1 MRVKKKMKPIFKGNS
16 FVLVLVTIQFIGS
29 LILGNTIGAKMTTG
43 QLLVFS
49 QVAFLL
55 VPTAIYFI
63 ITKKPIKETLKLNKL
78 YITDIICLIAIG
90 ILCYPI
96 AGLCANISSIFFE
109 NNVQAVVNQLQGISF
124 ATLIGIMALTPA
136 ICEEIVMRGVV
147 LSEYK
152 YKNTFKAAVMNGIIF
167 GLMHLS
173 GQQFLYAAV
182 LGFLFAYIVRITGS
196 LFSTMIVHFV
206 FNGFNM
212 TVSYMA
218 TKFQGDA
225 MVEAVPMTANTFLS
239 AIITFSI
246 MSTISGFIIWLL
258 VRYMKKKRER
268 LNLNIV
274 SQDENEEENFSDE
287 VWELKKETMVNL
299 PFILL
304 VIFNIV
310 FIKLFQ

>member
-1 MRVKKKMKPIFKGNS
+1 MKKKMKPIFRGNS

-29 LILGNTIGAKMTTG
+29 LILGSTIGNKLTTG

-55 VPTAIYFI
+55 IPTAIYFI
-63 ITKKPIKETLKLNKL
+63 VTKKPIKETLKLKKL
-78 YITDIICLIAIG
+78 YMTDIICLIAIG

-109 NNVQAVVNQLQGISF
+109 NNVQAVVNELEGTSF
-124 ATLIGIMALTPA
+124 FTLIGIMALTPA
-136 ICEEIVMRGVV
+136 ICEELVMRGVV

-152 YKNTFKAAVMNGIIF
+152 YKTTFKAAIMNGIIF

-173 GQQFLYAAV
+173 GQQFLYAAI
-182 LGFLFAYIVRITGS
+182 LGFVFAYIVRVTGS

-212 TVSYMA
+212 TVSYFA
-218 TKFQGDA
+218 TTFQSDA
-225 MVEAVPMTANTFLS
+225 ALDTAPMTVDAFLS
-239 AIITFSI
+239 AIVTLSI
-246 MSTISGFIIWLL
+246 ISVVSGVIIWLL
-258 VRYMKKKRER
+258 IRCMKKKREK
-268 LNLNIV
+268 LNSDFV
-274 SQDENEEENFSDE
+274 SLDENEEDNFSDE
-287 VWELKKETMVNL
+287 VWEYKKETMVNL

-310 FIKLFQ
+310 FIKLFE

>member
-1 MRVKKKMKPIFKGNS
+1 MKKKMKPIFKGNS

-124 ATLIGIMALTPA
+124 ATLIGIMALIPA

-239 AIITFSI
+239 AIITLSI

>member
-1 MRVKKKMKPIFKGNS
+1 MKKKMKPIFKGNS

-239 AIITFSI
+239 AIITLSI

>member
-1 MRVKKKMKPIFKGNS
+1 MKKKMKPIFRGNS

-109 NNVQAVVNQLQGISF
+109 NNVQAVVNQLQGVSF

-182 LGFLFAYIVRITGS
+182 LGFVFAYIVRITGS

-212 TVSYMA
+212 TVSYMS

-225 MVEAVPMTANTFLS
+225 MVEAAPITANTFLS
-239 AIITFSI
+239 AIITLSI
-246 MSTISGFIIWLL
+246 ISTISGFIIWILI
-258 VRYMKKKRER
+258 RYMKKKRER

-287 VWELKKETMVNL
+287 VWELKKETMVDL

-304 VIFNIV
+304 VIFNII

>member
-1 MRVKKKMKPIFKGNS
+1 MKKKMKPIFKGNS

-124 ATLIGIMALTPA
+124 VTLIGIMALTPA

-239 AIITFSI
+239 AIITLSI

>member
-1 MRVKKKMKPIFKGNS
+1 MKKKMKPIFKGNS

-124 ATLIGIMALTPA
+124 VTLIGIMALTPA

>member
-1 MRVKKKMKPIFKGNS
+1 M
-16 FVLVLVTIQFIGS
+16 
-29 LILGNTIGAKMTTG
+29 
-43 QLLVFS
+43 
-49 QVAFLL
+49 
-55 VPTAIYFI
+55 
-63 ITKKPIKETLKLNKL
+63 
-78 YITDIICLIAIG
+78 
-90 ILCYPI
+90 
-96 AGLCANISSIFFE
+96 
-109 NNVQAVVNQLQGISF
+109 QAVVNQLQGISF

-239 AIITFSI
+239 AIITLSI

>member
-1 MRVKKKMKPIFKGNS
+1 MKKKMKPIFRGNS

-109 NNVQAVVNQLQGISF
+109 NNVQAVVNQLQGVSF

-147 LSEYK
+147 LSDYK
-152 YKNTFKAAVMNGIIF
+152 YKNTFKAAIMNGIIF

-182 LGFLFAYIVRITGS
+182 LGFVFAYIVRVTGS

-212 TVSYMA
+212 TVSYMS
-218 TKFQGDA
+218 TKFQSDS
-225 MVEAVPMTANTFLS
+225 MVEAAPITANTFLS
-239 AIITFSI
+239 AIITLSI
-246 MSTISGFIIWLL
+246 ISTISGFIIWLL

-287 VWELKKETMVNL
+287 AWEFRKETMVDL